1 MQYVVD
7 KELYLIMLTITCL
20 SLALLGLTLNSISL
34 NVYANYVG
42 ILKWGFQGT
51 GNGQFHIPVDSAVDS
66 SGNVFVADSGNNRIQ
81 VFRVANPCPSGT
93 TAIVPGVCFV
103 IEWGV
108 QGQSD
113 GEFHNPYG
121 VAVDSS
127 GNVFV
132 ADSGNNRIQ
141 VFRVANP
148 CPSGTTQVS
157 LGVCFVK
164 KWGSAFSHYG
174 TGPGQFQNPYDV
186 AVDSSGNV
194 IVADSSNRRNQMFQL
209 ANPCPSG
216 TTQVVLGVC
225 YVIEWGYPGN
235 MQLFNFPTSIAV
247 DSTGSVFVADPPN
260 HSVDMFRFLSPC
272 PPGITQVKPGV
283 CLFKM
288 WGSHGT
294 GLGQF
299 DLPFAIA
306 VDSNNDVFVA
316 DTHNNR
322 IQKFQLA
329 NPCPSGTTQVPGV
342 TGVCYATEWGSFGF
356 GNTAPIGQF
365 SLPSGVSVDSA
376 GRVYVVDLNNNRIQ
390 VFSDDNPPSCT
401 NAQSSE
407 SSLWP
412 PKHTMKNITILGVT
426 DPDNDP
432 ITITITGIRQDE
444 PTLGL
449 GTGDQSPDGAGVG
462 TNTGN
467 VRVERS
473 GTADGRVYHIS
484 FTADDGIG
492 GMCNGDVMVSIPHN
506 QGQTAI
512 DSTPIYDS
520 TVK

>member
-157 LGVCFVK
+157 PGVCFVK

-194 IVADSSNRRNQMFQL
+194 IVADSSNRRNQMFQI
-209 ANPCPSG
+209 ANPC
-216 TTQVVLGVC
+216 C
-225 YVIEWGYPGN
+225 R
-235 MQLFNFPTSIAV
+235 F
-247 DSTGSVFVADPPN
+247 
-260 HSVDMFRFLSPC
+260 FREC
-272 PPGITQVKPGV
+272 DCG
-283 CLFKM
+283 
-288 WGSHGT
+288 
-294 GLGQF
+294 
-299 DLPFAIA
+299 
-306 VDSNNDVFVA
+306 
-316 DTHNNR
+316 
-322 IQKFQLA
+322 
-329 NPCPSGTTQVPGV
+329 
-342 TGVCYATEWGSFGF
+342 
-356 GNTAPIGQF
+356 
-365 SLPSGVSVDSA
+365 
-376 GRVYVVDLNNNRIQ
+376 
-390 VFSDDNPPSCT
+390 
-401 NAQSSE
+401 
-407 SSLWP
+407 
-412 PKHTMKNITILGVT
+412 
-426 DPDNDP
+426 
-432 ITITITGIRQDE
+432 
-444 PTLGL
+444 
-449 GTGDQSPDGAGVG
+449 
-462 TNTGN
+462 
-467 VRVERS
+467 
-473 GTADGRVYHIS
+473 
-484 FTADDGIG
+484 
-492 GMCNGDVMVSIPHN
+492 
-506 QGQTAI
+506 
-512 DSTPIYDS
+512 
-520 TVK
+520 

>member
-157 LGVCFVK
+157 PGVCFVK

-194 IVADSSNRRNQMFQL
+194 IVADSSNRRNQM
-209 ANPCPSG
+209 
-216 TTQVVLGVC
+216 
-225 YVIEWGYPGN
+225 
-235 MQLFNFPTSIAV
+235 
-247 DSTGSVFVADPPN
+247 
-260 HSVDMFRFLSPC
+260 
-272 PPGITQVKPGV
+272 
-283 CLFKM
+283 
-288 WGSHGT
+288 
-294 GLGQF
+294 
-299 DLPFAIA
+299 
-306 VDSNNDVFVA
+306 
-316 DTHNNR
+316 
-322 IQKFQLA
+322 FQLA

-462 TNTGN
+462 TNTAN